1 MYPDNYMNPMNNPMT
16 NPNYGYNRMQQV
28 QQMQRA
34 INPQVPNMF
43 GQVEQPQQMQSFISA
58 VPVTC
63 LEEAKAARIALDGSM
78 SVFVNI
84 QDGEIYTKQ
93 LSMNGLAELKTY
105 KLVNP
110 QENKI
115 EYVTSN
121 DFNGLNQ
128 RVQNIEN
135 FLNQLGGQQNESNA
149 NDAVRAENYKNTCE
163 ITTAIHAEAEATRAL
178 MTANVMQELRD
189 QLQAAQLQLGNL
201 SQTQNII
208 NAVRPFPQPAYI
220 TCSPYTSANGFGCNN
235 GCGCI

>member
-110 QENKI
+110 LALYKWVCVKDSTRLMLQSQK
-115 EYVTSN
+115 VA
-121 DFNGLNQ
+121 LPH
-128 RVQNIEN
+128 
-135 FLNQLGGQQNESNA
+135 SNA
-149 NDAVRAENYKNTCE
+149 AAKLIAILMLFVQK
-163 ITTAIHAEAEATRAL
+163 TTRTL
-178 MTANVMQELRD
+178 VKSLLQFMQKLK
-189 QLQAAQLQLGNL
+189 QLVL
-201 SQTQNII
+201 
-208 NAVRPFPQPAYI
+208 
-220 TCSPYTSANGFGCNN
+220 
-235 GCGCI
+235 

>member
-84 QDGEIYTKQ
+84 QDGEIYTNT
-93 LSMNGLAELKTY
+93 L
-105 KLVNP
+105 P
-110 QENKI
+110 
-115 EYVTSN
+115 
-121 DFNGLNQ
+121 
-128 RVQNIEN
+128 VQI
-135 FLNQLGGQQNESNA
+135 QIG
-149 NDAVRAENYKNTCE
+149 
-163 ITTAIHAEAEATRAL
+163 TTVYPVYTR
-178 MTANVMQELRD
+178 T
-189 QLQAAQLQLGNL
+189 GNL
-201 SQTQNII
+201 LRADQIRCRRVYPII
-208 NAVRPFPQPAYI
+208 FGSDPNHFSMLCCVPN
-220 TCSPYTSANGFGCNN
+220 TVYTPTAPTVPTVEVLED
-235 GCGCI
+235 

>member
-93 LSMNGLAELKTY
+93 LLAQSLPSGANT
-105 KLVNP
+105 LP
-110 QENKI
+110 
-115 EYVTSN
+115 
-121 DFNGLNQ
+121 
-128 RVQNIEN
+128 VQI
-135 FLNQLGGQQNESNA
+135 QIG
-149 NDAVRAENYKNTCE
+149 
-163 ITTAIHAEAEATRAL
+163 TTVYPVYTR
-178 MTANVMQELRD
+178 T
-189 QLQAAQLQLGNL
+189 GNL
-201 SQTQNII
+201 LRADQIRCRRVYPII
-208 NAVRPFPQPAYI
+208 FGSDPNHFSMLCCVPN
-220 TCSPYTSANGFGCNN
+220 TVYTPTAPTVPTVEVLED
-235 GCGCI
+235 

>member
-110 QENKI
+110 Q
-115 EYVTSN
+115 
-121 DFNGLNQ
+121 F
-128 RVQNIEN
+128 
-135 FLNQLGGQQNESNA
+135 QQA
-149 NDAVRAENYKNTCE
+149 MKMAQGKTP
-163 ITTAIHAEAEATRAL
+163 
-178 MTANVMQELRD
+178 D
-189 QLQAAQLQLGNL
+189 QLKETAFNL
-201 SQTQNII
+201 AKTQGIDPKQIMGVLSN
-208 NAVRPFPQPAYI
+208 
-220 TCSPYTSANGFGCNN
+220 FG
-235 GCGCI
+235 IKI

>member
-93 LSMNGLAELKTY
+93 LSMNGLAD
-105 KLVNP
+105 
-110 QENKI
+110 
-115 EYVTSN
+115 

-149 NDAVRAENYKNTCE
+149 NDASIQPTPANAKSSNGNAAHVRK
-163 ITTAIHAEAEATRAL
+163 
-178 MTANVMQELRD
+178 
-189 QLQAAQLQLGNL
+189 
-201 SQTQNII
+201 
-208 NAVRPFPQPAYI
+208 
-220 TCSPYTSANGFGCNN
+220 
-235 GCGCI
+235 

>member
-84 QDGEIYTKQ
+84 QDGEIYTNSTTPTLTNLKRFC
-93 LSMNGLAELKTY
+93 LVLAQSLPSGANT
-105 KLVNP
+105 LP
-110 QENKI
+110 
-115 EYVTSN
+115 
-121 DFNGLNQ
+121 
-128 RVQNIEN
+128 VQI
-135 FLNQLGGQQNESNA
+135 QIG
-149 NDAVRAENYKNTCE
+149 
-163 ITTAIHAEAEATRAL
+163 TTVYPVYTR
-178 MTANVMQELRD
+178 T
-189 QLQAAQLQLGNL
+189 GNL
-201 SQTQNII
+201 LRADQIRCRRVYPII
-208 NAVRPFPQPAYI
+208 FGSDPNHFSMLCCVPN
-220 TCSPYTSANGFGCNN
+220 TVYTPTAPTVPTVEVLED
-235 GCGCI
+235 

>member
-93 LSMNGLAELKTY
+93 W
-105 KLVNP
+105 
-110 QENKI
+110 
-115 EYVTSN
+115 
-121 DFNGLNQ
+121 
-128 RVQNIEN
+128 VQNIEN

-149 NDAVRAENYKNTCE
+149 NDASIQPTPANAKSSNGNAAHVRK
-163 ITTAIHAEAEATRAL
+163 
-178 MTANVMQELRD
+178 
-189 QLQAAQLQLGNL
+189 
-201 SQTQNII
+201 
-208 NAVRPFPQPAYI
+208 
-220 TCSPYTSANGFGCNN
+220 
-235 GCGCI
+235 

>member
-93 LSMNGLAELKTY
+93 L
-105 KLVNP
+105 
-110 QENKI
+110 
-115 EYVTSN
+115 
-121 DFNGLNQ
+121 
-128 RVQNIEN
+128 
-135 FLNQLGGQQNESNA
+135 GGQQNESNA
-149 NDAVRAENYKNTCE
+149 NDASIQPTPANAKSSNGNAAHVRK
-163 ITTAIHAEAEATRAL
+163 
-178 MTANVMQELRD
+178 
-189 QLQAAQLQLGNL
+189 
-201 SQTQNII
+201 
-208 NAVRPFPQPAYI
+208 
-220 TCSPYTSANGFGCNN
+220 
-235 GCGCI
+235 